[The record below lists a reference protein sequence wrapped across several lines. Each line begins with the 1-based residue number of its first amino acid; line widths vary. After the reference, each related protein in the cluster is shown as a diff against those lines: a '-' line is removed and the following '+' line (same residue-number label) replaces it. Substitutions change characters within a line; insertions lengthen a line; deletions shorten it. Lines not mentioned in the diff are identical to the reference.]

1 MKSSKNL
8 PKSLTPEQIRARSGE
23 ILRKNLIENNEFP
36 KPDYAAH
43 HIIPLADRRTKYAI
57 LVRDLFDQF
66 FPPKEYENL
75 DLKEWPIN
83 QHFNG
88 VWLRNANYHLLKEK
102 EIPHSIIHTND
113 YYKEI
118 YQRLKSATTREEF
131 LEQLRLVKEDIIHNR
146 FWDRNP
152 QKLKEIEDYRQE
164 KINEYQILKEYE
176 EELKDIPY
184 HLLDPD
190 TEEKAHSIARTSD
203 HTTED
208 YRTVIDRIREE
219 IKNEGSIWSETI
231 KGSTSTK
238 EIGIKK
244 TKLIIKSRI
253 ESQTSQLRKIT
264 PSPKSINQSSYS

>member
-1 MKSSKNL
+1 M
-8 PKSLTPEQIRARSGE
+8 
-23 ILRKNLIENNEFP
+23 
-36 KPDYAAH
+36 
-43 HIIPLADRRTKYAI
+43 
-57 LVRDLFDQF
+57 
-66 FPPKEYENL
+66 
-75 DLKEWPIN
+75 
-83 QHFNG
+83 
-88 VWLRNANYHLLKEK
+88 LKEK

-190 TEEKAHSIARTSD
+190 TKEKAHSIARTSD

-231 KGSTSTK
+231 KGTAHRQKRSVLKRRNSSLNRESNRRPPNYEKLRRPPNRSTNHLTHRKASKRHETK
-238 EIGIKK
+238 DR
-244 TKLIIKSRI
+244 SD
-253 ESQTSQLRKIT
+253 
-264 PSPKSINQSSYS
+264 